1 VSVEITVPANMA
13 AALSKF
19 QGAVGVIHKDKK
31 ARIDPKDPTK
41 RGFEYKYA
49 DLASIA
55 EQAYPLLA
63 QNGLSFTASPT
74 MGERGFVLEYA
85 LMHESGEDRCGSWP
99 LPDPRS
105 VDIKQ
110 IGIAITYARR
120 YCFSAVTG
128 IVTEEDTDTQGAPEP
143 QRAGRPQQTQQTQQR
158 RPQQQPDMRTERT
171 QYGPNAPRTDDQSNK
186 IFAMLG
192 ELGIDYKAEA
202 GRDEVLTMFSGWL
215 QKDLASTKDLTKRD
229 ARQVIDNLQSMLD
242 GGPMFVTPET
252 GEVPRAE
259 PPPEEG

>member
-1 VSVEITVPANMA
+1 MSTTTTEEESPRLA
-13 AALSKF
+13 AALAKF
-19 QGAVGVIHKDKK
+19 QGSVGVIHKDKS

-63 QNGLSFTASPT
+63 KNGLSFTASPT

-85 LMHESGEDRCGSWP
+85 LMHESGELIAGSWP

-105 VDIKQ
+105 ADIKQ

-128 IVTEEDTDTQGAPEP
+128 IVTEEDTDTQGAPP
-143 QRAGRPQQTQQTQQR
+143 APVGRP
-158 RPQQQPDMRTERT
+158 RPQKQDVPNF
-171 QYGPNAPRTDDQSNK
+171 GPNDKRTDQQSNK
-186 IFAMLG
+186 IFTMLG
-192 ELGIDYKAEA
+192 KLGLEYKSEQ
-202 GRDEVLTMFSGWL
+202 GKDEVLSLFGGWL
-215 QKDLASTKDLTKRD
+215 EKPVVSTRDLTIRE
-229 ARQVIDNLQSMLD
+229 ANRIIDNLQEMLD
-242 GGPMFVTPET
+242 ADPMFPEPEVDAET
-252 GEVPRAE
+252 GEVRR
-259 PPPEEG
+259 